1 MTQVKDSA
9 LAARLREA
17 LIDQPDFLRDIV
29 QGTLQRLLEEE
40 ITLHLN
46 ADPFERTDG
55 RRGYRNGY
63 RPRQLKTRVGTLHL
77 LVPMDREGTFKTE
90 LFDRYQRSE
99 KALVLSLMEM
109 YLEGVSTRKVK
120 DVTEVLCGTSFSK
133 STVSRLAGQLDAD
146 LSAWRE
152 RRLEA
157 VAYPYLVVDARYEHV
172 RVDGQPVRRRSL
184 HPAPSGSR
192 HRRLGGKQGR

>member
-1 MTQVKDSA
+1 MAQPKDSA
-9 LAARLREA
+9 LTTRLREA

-29 QGTLQRLLEEE
+29 QSTLQRLLDEE

-46 ADPFERTDG
+46 ADPHERTEE

-90 LFDRYQRSE
+90 LFDRNQRSE

-109 YLEGVSTRKVK
+109 
-120 DVTEVLCGTSFSK
+120 
-133 STVSRLAGQLDAD
+133 
-146 LSAWRE
+146 
-152 RRLEA
+152 
-157 VAYPYLVVDARYEHV
+157 
-172 RVDGQPVRRRSL
+172 
-184 HPAPSGSR
+184 
-192 HRRLGGKQGR
+192 